1 MDVTTAKSSLSGW
14 YILSNGSTY
23 YWFLSISLPW
33 MVLHFKLV
41 FSLLFTLP
49 SFLNTVIWCHRNKT
63 DLFPCYCLPKG
74 PILVVV
80 RGTVSD
86 KGCHF
91 PAFEGSCSSRLSNL
105 SETKGM
111 RRRCSITSNRQ
122 TPSHGFFLCL
132 TRFLIVSEEISRL
145 MITIWNC

>member
-1 MDVTTAKSSLSGW
+1 MLLQQNLAYLADTSFQMGLHITEL
-14 YILSNGSTY
+14 
-23 YWFLSISLPW
+23 LSISLPW

-41 FSLLFTLP
+41 FTLFLTLA
-49 SFLNTVIWCHRNKT
+49 SFLNTAIWCHRNKT
-63 DLFPCYCLPKG
+63 DLFLCYCLPKG

-80 RGTVSD
+80 RGDVSD

-105 SETKGM
+105 LETKGM
-111 RRRCSITSNRQ
+111 RRRCSVTRNRK
-122 TPSHGFFLCL
+122 TCSCGFFLRL
-132 TRFLIVSEEISRL
+132 TRFLIVSEEISRV